1 MFAISPCVLVV
12 LLAGTDPAIKEFNE
26 HVQKYMDLHKKIER
40 SLPPLDKKE
49 SDPAKIV
56 NHQKALSAAIR
67 AARPEARRGDIFQ
80 RDVQPVFLMIIKEQL
95 SSGKGATA
103 RAMILGDGNPKSPE
117 SPAKVDLSVN
127 AEYPAKAPLSTV
139 PPSVLLSLPRLPEG
153 LEYRFVGRHLILY
166 DGPANLIVDV
176 LPDAIR

>member
-12 LLAGTDPAIKEFNE
+12 LLAGTDPATKEFNE

-80 RDVQPVFLMIIKEQL
+80 RDVQPVF
-95 SSGKGATA
+95 
-103 RAMILGDGNPKSPE
+103 
-117 SPAKVDLSVN
+117 
-127 AEYPAKAPLSTV
+127 
-139 PPSVLLSLPRLPEG
+139 
-153 LEYRFVGRHLILY
+153 
-166 DGPANLIVDV
+166 
-176 LPDAIR
+176 